1 MCGHHLCVHDTI
13 FLFLFFFHFSFF
25 YSFYNMHLLVMY
37 EQQQKKCMK
46 EKKNHWK
53 QLEIKKH
60 TRNGIYKKWIIFI
73 HEFFICCLLSSHPFI
88 ISIYFFQKKR
98 LVKMIIIFEK
108 KQKNKNQTIRIVF
121 LLNFLKQKQRKKPF
135 IHLIDPKKQNRELNF
150 VFFTFFID
158 RTMNWNE
165 FFLACLDI

>member
-13 FLFLFFFHFSFF
+13 FCFCFFFIFLFLQFLQHAPIG
-25 YSFYNMHLLVMY
+25 YVWTTEKMH
-37 EQQQKKCMK
+37 
-46 EKKNHWK
+46 EKHWK